1 MGTPIKRRSK
11 GPLFVLACA
20 VAGAIGMVLA
30 YGMLRMSNL
39 PPSMN
44 AYEIRQVTIRFWHDQ
59 QRQVGCWITEDG
71 GMSCMPDNRYTPVNN
86 SASDVPVLKTQPKSK
101 KD

>member
-1 MGTPIKRRSK
+1 MGTVIRRRGK
-11 GPLFVLACA
+11 GLFLLACL
-20 VAGAIGMVLA
+20 VAGATGMVLA

-44 AYEIRQVTIRFWHDQ
+44 AYEIKQAAIRFWHDQ

-71 GMSCMPDNRYTPVNN
+71 GMACVPDDRYTSVSNA
-86 SASDVPVLKTQPKSK
+86 ASDVPVLKTQPKN